1 MLRLTKPQQR
11 SLVRKWREDDQGLT
25 FLAFRRTAAPLFIP
39 PLKLRDN
46 GVCILVPWCG
56 MMLGIETDGYCHS

>member
-25 FLAFRRTAAPLFIP
+25 FLAFRRTAAPLFG
-39 PLKLRDN
+39 DD
-46 GVCILVPWCG
+46 CILVPWCG
-56 MMLGIETDGYCHS
+56 MWLGIETDGYCHS